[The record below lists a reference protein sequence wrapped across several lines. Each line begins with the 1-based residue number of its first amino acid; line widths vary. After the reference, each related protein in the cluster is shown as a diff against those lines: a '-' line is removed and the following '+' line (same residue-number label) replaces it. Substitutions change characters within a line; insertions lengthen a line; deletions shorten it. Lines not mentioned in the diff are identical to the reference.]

1 MISTVTIAILTGI
14 ALATAIGVPLLCRTA
29 YRAGAAAGAAN
40 RRAICAAQA
49 ARADARAA
57 RMHAI
62 GRPAWAADDERD
74 AAWWRAAAAE

>member
-1 MISTVTIAILTGI
+1 MISTATIAILAGI
-14 ALATAIGVPLLCRTA
+14 ALATAAGVPLLCRAA
-29 YRAGAAAGAAN
+29 YRAGAAN
-40 RRAICAAQA
+40 RRAICTAQA

-74 AAWWRAAAAE
+74 AAAWRADAAE